1 MKYIQPKNT
10 KKSKNDWLL
19 PEKTLRLVEHY
30 AEYVGYS
37 EEEVVEVFL
46 ENLID
51 DSNFREYIKTKR
63 NNKRILKD
71 LGLNENEL

>member
-10 KKSKNDWLL
+10 KKTKTDWLL
-19 PEKTLRLVEHY
+19 PEKTHRLIEHY

-37 EEEVVEVFL
+37 EEEVVETFL

-51 DSNFREYIKTKR
+51 DPSFREYIKNKR